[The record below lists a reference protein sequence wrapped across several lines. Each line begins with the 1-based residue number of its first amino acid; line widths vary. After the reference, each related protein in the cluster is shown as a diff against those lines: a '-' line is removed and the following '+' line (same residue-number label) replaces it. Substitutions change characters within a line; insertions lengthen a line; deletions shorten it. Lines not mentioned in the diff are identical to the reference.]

1 MKTKTPKETTV
12 TTIDENV
19 RVIDN
24 PEEEEEQRKRAERK
38 LRVRVA
44 DNKERFKLLV
54 FKNCISEINRIRLS
68 YKKVSYHFVNT
79 PYISCKYS

>member
-44 DNKERFKLLV
+44 DKKERFKLLPT
-54 FKNCISEINRIRLS
+54 FSKSSTLS
-68 YKKVSYHFVNT
+68 ILLFLLLLLQVR
-79 PYISCKYS
+79 